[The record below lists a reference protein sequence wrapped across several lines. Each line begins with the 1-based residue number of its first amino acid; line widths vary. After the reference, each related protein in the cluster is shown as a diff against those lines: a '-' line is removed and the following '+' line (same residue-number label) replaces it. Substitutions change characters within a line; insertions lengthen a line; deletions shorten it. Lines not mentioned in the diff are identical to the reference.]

1 MGLESINNNVLLA
14 SDAICNMLWP
24 LHTKWHK
31 LICPRISK
39 TGQNWCVGCYN
50 LVWITCFTSG
60 LSIIVHD
67 KDLGKLHGNQNQK
80 VGESDTIN
88 FSFQRGNSL
97 TLSDGRK
104 SAILPPSSEFTE
116 KMRVCDWPRTT
127 PRDIRYPPINLIH
140 GLYCRL

>member
-1 MGLESINNNVLLA
+1 MLESINNNVLLA

-31 LICPRISK
+31 LICPRILK

-60 LSIIVHD
+60 SSIIVHD

-80 VGESDTIN
+80 VGGSMKLYRNMELYKKEV
-88 FSFQRGNSL
+88 Q
-97 TLSDGRK
+97 
-104 SAILPPSSEFTE
+104 A
-116 KMRVCDWPRTT
+116 V
-127 PRDIRYPPINLIH
+127 DIRGDRGVYRH
-140 GLYCRL
+140 